1 MAGRSAWIGRAIA
14 LPTLHMHVRTL
25 PSPGPGLVLLHGL
38 GVDGTVWQ
46 AIGRR
51 LSPAFALLA
60 PDLRGHGL
68 SDHPTAGYQA
78 RDYAAD
84 IAELLEHLAR
94 EYGTLHLMG
103 HSLGALAALGGAAL
117 NPSAV
122 QRLILEDPPLSGPG
136 KLGPYLSAVL
146 ATKHRSRPALLG
158 TVRRFQPE
166 LGDLV
171 ANIQAGMW
179 ERTADA
185 ALQEILTGPTTVFD
199 SDDWLAEVAAPTL
212 LMAADP
218 ALDARLRPADAAA
231 ALGHLRDGTLAE
243 FPGAGHVIHAQRP
256 ADFCRTVAA
265 FLGNSRE

>member
-14 LPTLHMHVRTL
+14 LPTLHMHVRAL

-68 SDHPTAGYQA
+68 SDHPTASYQA

-84 IAELLEHLAR
+84 IAELLEHLAGD
-94 EYGTLHLMG
+94 YGTLHVLG

-136 KLGPYLSAVL
+136 PLGPYLSGAL
-146 ATKHRSRPALLG
+146 ATKHRSHPALLE

-171 ANIQAGMW
+171 ANIQVGMW

-185 ALQEILTGPTTVFD
+185 ALQEILDAPTTVFD
-199 SDDWLAEVAAPTL
+199 SDGWLAEVAAPTL
-212 LMAADP
+212 LMTADP
-218 ALDARLRPADAAA
+218 ALDARLGPADAAA
-231 ALGHLRDGTLAE
+231 ALGQLRNGTLAE
-243 FPGAGHVIHAQRP
+243 FSGAGHVIHAQRP
-256 ADFCRTVAA
+256 AEFCRTVAA
-265 FLGNSRE
+265 FLDGSSR